1 MQLVPQYLVI
11 PKICISGGCKSEDTI
26 RMSNV
31 SYENDYHFYVS
42 PAVIT
47 LKSSKEQPRLSNFFC
62 TLMNFIT
69 SIYPQ

>member
-11 PKICISGGCKSEDTI
+11 PKICIPGGCKSEDTKTL
-26 RMSNV
+26 SNV

-47 LKSSKEQPRLSNFFC
+47 MKSIQ
-62 TLMNFIT
+62 
-69 SIYPQ
+69 